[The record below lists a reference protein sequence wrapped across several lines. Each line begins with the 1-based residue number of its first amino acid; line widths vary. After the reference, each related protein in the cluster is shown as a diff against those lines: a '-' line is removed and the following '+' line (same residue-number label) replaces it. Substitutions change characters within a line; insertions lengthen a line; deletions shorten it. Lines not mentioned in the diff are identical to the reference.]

1 MLDKEKAASG
11 WNPTAASNSEPQRDY
26 STDPFT
32 PTDAGNAARLAAWFN
47 NQITYVPE
55 WGWLSWDGKRWA
67 LGELDARSK
76 ATQTARK
83 ILGEAAICDD
93 RAERIALTGWSEKS
107 QNAQRIGA
115 MLWLAQPLCAGKTSD
130 FDNDQWAFNCANGTL
145 DLRTAMLRPHNP
157 VDRLTK
163 ISAIQYDPNAK
174 CDTWLKFLDRVMGG
188 NVELIKYLQRALGY
202 SLIGGN
208 SEQRLFFC
216 YGNGANG
223 KSVFI
228 ETIAAIFDEYCVA
241 TRIDTFVQHRTG
253 GIPNDVARLAGARLV
268 TVSETADGQHL
279 HEPLIKDLTGGDT
292 ITARYLHKEYFDF
305 KPQFKIW
312 IRGNHKPVIRGTDD
326 GIWRR
331 IDLIPFTVQIPEQ
344 DRDPNLLDKLRGEL
358 SGVLTWAIEGCRVWQ
373 SEGLRTPESV
383 RVATKQYRE
392 EMDTLGLFLS
402 EHCVVTP
409 AATATATELWEQ
421 YKQWATDAGFNS
433 GNQTKFGRALAERG
447 FNKSRTMRG
456 IVYTGVG
463 LRMNSMNGHVPTLE
477 VTDITHA
484 RMDENLQKGS
494 EPFIPYM
501 PDKATTANRY
511 RLAKDGEL

>member
-1 MLDKEKAASG
+1 MINQGTAAECV
-11 WNPTAASNSEPQRDY
+11 NTQAASNSEPQRDY

-32 PTDAGNAARLAAWFN
+32 PTDAGNAARLAAWFK
-47 NQITYVPE
+47 NQIAYVPE
-55 WGWLSWDGKRWA
+55 WGWLAWDGKRWA
-67 LGELDARSK
+67 LGELDVRSK

-115 MLWLAQPLCAGKTSD
+115 MLWLAQPSCAAKVND
-130 FDNDQWAFNCANGTL
+130 FDNDQWALNCTNGTL
-145 DLRTAMLRPHNP
+145 DLRTATLRPHNP
-157 VDRLTK
+157 LDRLTK
-163 ISAIQYDPNAK
+163 ISAVEYDSEAK
-174 CDTWLKFLDRVMGG
+174 CDTWLSFLDRVMGG
-188 NVELIKYLQRALGY
+188 NVELIKYLQRAIGY

-228 ETIAAIFDEYCVA
+228 ETVAAIFADYCIP

-344 DRDPNLLDKLRGEL
+344 ERDPNLLDKLRGEL

-433 GNQTKFGRALAERG
+433 GNQHKFGRCLTERG
-447 FNKSRTMRG
+447 FNKERTRRG
-456 IVYTGVG
+456 VVYVG
-463 LRMNSMNGHVPTLE
+463 IGLSVNHVNLREPSLAISDIRAHVMGNKSDQGTQSF
-477 VTDITHA
+477 TSYT
-484 RMDENLQKGS
+484 
-494 EPFIPYM
+494 
-501 PDKATTANRY
+501 PDSY